1 MKLDS
6 EIYHKKGRISL
17 KSWIMEH
24 KIYFVVAIFL
34 FIGSGY
40 YFYGNESVEPAPINS
55 SSDKN
60 NLQDEGKGLDENN
73 QPNPVTQPEQIM
85 VDVKGQV
92 KQPGVYQ
99 SNTGERIV
107 DVIGRAGGL
116 TEQADQTQVNLAE
129 HVQDAMIIY
138 IPTKGEEGVISP
150 SPSGGSVTPG
160 ETSQNQGKI
169 NINKADEQEMQN
181 LPGIGPAKAAAII
194 DYRNTGGP
202 FKTVED
208 LKNVSGIGDKTF
220 EKLKDL
226 IVVK

>member
-1 MKLDS
+1 MVKYTL
-6 EIYHKKGRISL
+6 KGWIFL

-24 KIYFVVAIFL
+24 KIYFGVAIFL
-34 FIGSGY
+34 VFGGGY
-40 YFYGNESVEPAPINS
+40 YFYGNQSVETVPINS
-55 SSDKN
+55 SIDKN
-60 NLQDEGKGLDENN
+60 MLQDEGKGIKENK
-73 QPNPVTQPEQIM
+73 QPNQVTQPEKIM

-92 KQPGVYQ
+92 KQPGVYE
-99 SNTGERIV
+99 SNTGERIM

-138 IPTKGEEGVISP
+138 IPSKGEEGASTP
-150 SPSGGSVTPG
+150 SSSGGNMAADG
-160 ETSQNQGKI
+160 TSQNQGKI
-169 NINKADEQEMQN
+169 NINKADEQELQN

-202 FKTVED
+202 FKTIED

-226 IVVK
+226 LVVK

>member
-1 MKLDS
+1 M
-6 EIYHKKGRISL
+6 

-24 KIYFVVAIFL
+24 KIYFGVAIFL
-34 FIGSGY
+34 VFGGGY
-40 YFYGNESVEPAPINS
+40 YFYGNQSVETVPINS
-55 SSDKN
+55 SIDKN
-60 NLQDEGKGLDENN
+60 MLQDEGKGIKENK
-73 QPNPVTQPEQIM
+73 QPNQVTQPEKIM

-92 KQPGVYQ
+92 KQPGVYE
-99 SNTGERIV
+99 SNTGERIM

-138 IPTKGEEGVISP
+138 IPSKGEEGASTP
-150 SPSGGSVTPG
+150 SSSGGNMAADG
-160 ETSQNQGKI
+160 TSQNQGKI
-169 NINKADEQEMQN
+169 NINKADEQELQN

-202 FKTVED
+202 FKTIED

-226 IVVK
+226 LVVK